1 MINNDKERGKV
12 NAWILTAR
20 PKTLPAAIAPVAV
33 GCALAISQHRF
44 KLLPAA
50 AALIGALLLQIGVN
64 MANDYFD
71 FIKGIDTSERTGPVR
86 AAASGLLSPG
96 ELRLGILFI
105 LLLAVTDG
113 LYLIYAAGIPVL
125 VIGIFSIMSLLAYS
139 GGPFPLASHGLG
151 DLFVFIFFGIVA
163 VCGTYYVQVLS
174 LDKIVLIA
182 SIPVASLTTAILVVN
197 NYRDIETDRKS
208 SKITLAVI
216 LGERGARAEYILLF
230 ISAFLVPVILFL
242 MKAFNGWIFLPLL
255 AVPLFIPLLKQMSG
269 KYSGSLLNKTLS
281 GTAKTALLY
290 SLLFSIGIIL

>member
-1 MINNDKERGKV
+1 MIDNDKGRGTV
-12 NAWILTAR
+12 YTWILTAR
-20 PKTLPAAIAPVAV
+20 PKTLPAAVAPVAV
-33 GCALAISQHRF
+33 GCALAISRHRF

-71 FIKGIDTSERTGPVR
+71 FIKGIDTPERTGPVR

-96 ELRLGILFI
+96 QLRLGILVI
-105 LLLAVTDG
+105 ILLAVTDG

-125 VIGIFSIMSLLAYS
+125 VIGIFSILSLLAYS
-139 GGPFPLASHGLG
+139 GGPFPLASHALG

-216 LGERGARAEYILLF
+216 LGKRGARTEYALLL

-255 AVPLFIPLLKQMSG
+255 SE
-269 KYSGSLLNKTLS
+269 
-281 GTAKTALLY
+281 
-290 SLLFSIGIIL
+290 IGRASCRERV

>member
-1 MINNDKERGKV
+1 MINNDKRKGTAY
-12 NAWILTAR
+12 AWILTTR

-33 GCALAISQHRF
+33 GSALAISQHRF
-44 KLLPAA
+44 RLLPAA
-50 AALIGALLLQIGVN
+50 AALAGALLLQIGVN

-71 FIKGIDTSERTGPVR
+71 FIKGIDTKDRTGPVR

-96 ELRLGILFI
+96 ELRLGILI
-105 LLLAVTDG
+105 VLLLAVTDG

-125 VIGIFSIMSLLAYS
+125 VIGIFSILSLLAYS
-139 GGPFPLASHGLG
+139 GGPFPLASHALG

-163 VCGTYYVQVLS
+163 VCGTYYVQALS
-174 LDKIVLIA
+174 LDKIVFIA

-197 NYRDIETDRKS
+197 NYRDIETDRRA

-216 LGERGARAEYILLF
+216 LGKRGARAEYVLLIL
-230 ISAFLVPVILFL
+230 SAFSVPFILFL
-242 MKAFNGWIFLPLL
+242 MKAFGGWILLPLL
-255 AVPLFIPLLKQMSG
+255 SAPLFIPLLKQMFG

-281 GTAKTALLY
+281 GTAKAALIY